1 MPAMLVLDI
10 HPGLRRIA
18 AALLAVRRSRSNVV
32 SMRPDLPPAA
42 SSAPTAEDLEDVL
55 TVLAAFAAEP
65 PSKPVIDHGRI
76 QNYTTTVEHRRE
88 IYGRVVRA
96 MIAELGA

>member
-1 MPAMLVLDI
+1 MLVLDI
-10 HPGLRRIA
+10 HPGLLRIA

-32 SMRPDLPPAA
+32 SMRPDLPPPA
-42 SSAPTAEDLEDVL
+42 SAPTAEDLEDVL